1 MQFGWLCESLQGYW
15 RKSPEVAGRGGGQ
28 AGYGRHQP
36 SGLRRVLLRGT
47 GSRSTE
53 LPAPKQHNPTV
64 SPCFRLNSLR
74 FSFLFSFC
82 LVSVF
87 FFLSLSRFALST
99 RLADT
104 WIQTTSTPESESELA
119 CPSFVPPPRSCESR
133 GVFRVS
139 ELRCFSRCSTKEQ
152 VKRTKRHT
160 SVTYVCIKS

>member
-82 LVSVF
+82 LVSVCIV
-87 FFLSLSRFALST
+87 FLSLSLFLALHFRRDSRT
-99 RLADT
+99 RGYRRRPSRNRNWRAR
-104 WIQTTSTPESESELA
+104 
-119 CPSFVPPPRSCESR
+119 PSFRDEVAKVEACFEYRNYDVLAAVPQSSGLNVQNDIPVSR
-133 GVFRVS
+133 
-139 ELRCFSRCSTKEQ
+139 
-152 VKRTKRHT
+152 T
-160 SVTYVCIKS
+160 SS